1 MRKSRLTAVIV
12 ILALLG
18 GMFSSSFSTLK
29 VQAKT
34 TKELINEKEKEKKE
48 LTKKLNEQK
57 GDLKDLKDEKKS
69 LQNQLKALND
79 DMLQVSEHLEE
90 LEGKITVKTEEIE
103 VTQAALE
110 EAIATEEWQHECM
123 MIRVRMMYERNES
136 DYITSL
142 LHAGSFGNLLNLATW
157 FEKIE
162 NYDKDKLHEYEQNR
176 EFIDQTKERL
186 LTEKQEL
193 DQLKLEAEVEKSRL
207 AGMISQVSVNIAD
220 YADQI
225 EEAEKKALAYEAE
238 LKQKEADLKELK
250 QKLEEEL
257 RLSWAAANAKWRDI
271 SEVTFSD
278 GDRKILA
285 NIIYCEAGAEPYEGK
300 LAVASVVINRVRSSK
315 FPDSVVGVVYQR
327 NQFSPVGSGRMDLA
341 LAADKANAA
350 CYQAADEAMQGT
362 TNVGNCVF
370 FRTPVPGLTG
380 INIGGHVFY

>member
-90 LEGKITVKTEEIE
+90 LEGKIIVKTEEIE

-341 LAADKANAA
+341 LAADKANTA